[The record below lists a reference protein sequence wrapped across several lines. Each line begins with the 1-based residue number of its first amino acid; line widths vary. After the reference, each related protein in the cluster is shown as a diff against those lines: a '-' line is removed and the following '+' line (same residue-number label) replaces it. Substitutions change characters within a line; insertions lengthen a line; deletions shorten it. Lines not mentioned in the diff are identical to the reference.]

1 MRAEPGGEALA
12 CRKVDTGWVDT
23 VEAQARMDST
33 TVGTTVDQTANAPE
47 TESRGDAEPA
57 GETNAA
63 EGADAV
69 GETDPVDGVGAA
81 SGVRAADEAVAAS
94 GVGADEAD
102 TADGVDAAGDAVGGE
117 PVAATVGVT
126 AAVGAAAVDSA
137 DVGLA
142 GSGVALSGGGRD
154 SAADRRLGVRVISFL
169 LALCL
174 IVAGY
179 GAYRAA
185 RHTESDAAARS
196 TKLAKLPTPP
206 PPRLVQSVPGSFTI
220 SGTAPSIP
228 WPSSGQ
234 AAVEIQG
241 VGSLGTSGHVNT
253 PVPIASVTKTM
264 TAYLILADHPLA
276 AGAAGPSITVSEA
289 DARSYLID
297 LKAGQSLVEVVAGER
312 ISERDALEALMLAS
326 ADNVAK
332 ILARWDAGSVSAF
345 VASMNR
351 AARRLGMTHTTYTDP
366 SGLDPSTV
374 STASDQIKLA
384 EAAMQSASFRAI
396 VTTRVAQIP
405 VEGTIVNFNRLLGQ
419 YGVIGVK
426 TGSTNSAGGCLLFAA
441 TVPLGAGTGA
451 TETVIGAVFG
461 QPLGEGDDFLH
472 NTLDITSKMI
482 VAAERSRA
490 AATIATPGTLVA
502 SVRRAGGGRET
513 PLGVASPVTVV
524 GRPGQTYRVVVSGD
538 AAAPTLEVTSA
549 DAGTGGASAGAA
561 AASVTVPLVPL
572 FGRGVVA
579 GY

>member
-1 MRAEPGGEALA
+1 M
-12 CRKVDTGWVDT
+12 
-23 VEAQARMDST
+23 EAQARMDST
-33 TVGTTVDQTANAPE
+33 TVGTTVDQTANTPE

-57 GETNAA
+57 GETNTA
-63 EGADAV
+63 EG
-69 GETDPVDGVGAA
+69 TD
-81 SGVRAADEAVAAS
+81 AADEAVGAS

-102 TADGVDAAGDAVGGE
+102 TADGVNSAGG
-117 PVAATVGVT
+117 
-126 AAVGAAAVDSA
+126 
-137 DVGLA
+137 GLA
-142 GSGVALSGGGRD
+142 GSGVALSDGRGD

-174 IVAGY
+174 FVAGY
-179 GAYRAA
+179 GAYSAA
-185 RHTESDAAARS
+185 RHTGSDAAARS

-220 SGTAPSIP
+220 PGTAPSIP

-264 TAYLILADHPLA
+264 TAYLILADHPLT
-276 AGAAGPSITVSEA
+276 AGASGPSITVSESE
-289 DARSYLID
+289 ARSYLID

-374 STASDQIKLA
+374 STATDQIKLA

-396 VTTRVAQIP
+396 VNTRVAQIP

-419 YGVIGVK
+419 YGVIGIK
-426 TGSTNSAGGCLLFAA
+426 TGSTDSAGGCLLFAA

-451 TETVIGAVFG
+451 TETVIGAIFG
-461 QPLGEGDDFLH
+461 QPLGEGDGFLD
-472 NTLDITSKMI
+472 NTLGITSKMI
-482 VAAERSRA
+482 VTAERSRA
-490 AATIATPGTLVA
+490 AATVVTPGTLVA
-502 SVRRAGGGRET
+502 SVRRSGGGRET
-513 PLGVASPVTVV
+513 QLGVASPVAVV
-524 GRPGQTYRVVVSGD
+524 GKPGQTYRVVVSGD
-538 AAAPTLEVTSA
+538 AAAPTLEVTSTDA
-549 DAGTGGASAGAA
+549 GAGGAAGVGAGAAGTGGASAGAGGA
-561 AASVTVPLVPL
+561 AAAGVASVVTVPLVPL
-572 FGRGVVA
+572 FGRGAVA